1 MRIHT
6 PKEKREEV
14 WLTGYH
20 FLGLVGLHVA
30 VVLRSDWALGG
41 FGTRIQTSIER
52 VGVVGISHN
61 WSWRNHLK
69 QEQSCD
75 DLHPGEGTQEIPF
88 IQCNK
93 LKIIFVCWGMNEGK
107 DFLYNSA
114 AKQKTHYIYSQ
125 TDVSFIFVFFTLLF
139 VSTKKKKK
147 SHNLVLKMNIFH
159 PTFKKKKGNATIR
172 KVPCKSVFVLTD
184 CYKHPT
190 KVAKYW
196 LIVM

>member
-1 MRIHT
+1 MSHCLTALDDLTASEGLAEKDTLILHSFHKTQRANTLPWGMKIHT

-41 FGTRIQTSIER
+41 FGTRIQTSIEW
-52 VGVVGISHN
+52 VGVVSISHN
-61 WSWRNHLK
+61 WSWWNHLK

-107 DFLYNSA
+107 YFLHNFA
-114 AKQKTHYIYSQ
+114 AKKQKTLHLQSNRH
-125 TDVSFIFVFFTLLF
+125 LF
-139 VSTKKKKK
+139 LYFYTS
-147 SHNLVLKMNIFH
+147 I
-159 PTFKKKKGNATIR
+159 
-172 KVPCKSVFVLTD
+172 C
-184 CYKHPT
+184 
-190 KVAKYW
+190 
-196 LIVM
+196 